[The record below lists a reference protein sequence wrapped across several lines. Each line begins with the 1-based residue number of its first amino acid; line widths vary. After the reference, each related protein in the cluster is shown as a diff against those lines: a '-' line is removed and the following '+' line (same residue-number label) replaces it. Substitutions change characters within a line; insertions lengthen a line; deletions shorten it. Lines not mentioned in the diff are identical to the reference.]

1 VPGEAVVRLDGR
13 GRLLELLVIPPREQ
27 TAGNPPDWS
36 IVLKAAGLEAN
47 AVLVE
52 DVPRWTP
59 PVFADVRKAWQVETA
74 EGFAFRAEA
83 AALGGRVVWFHLS
96 DERER
101 PSAGIEPAPSQWW
114 LSLVWP
120 ILVFAGLMLAARNIV
135 RVRSDVRGGARL
147 FALSTVAAFGAWVCA
162 GHHIASAQPERW
174 SLSHGIGYAVFA
186 SAVVTI
192 FYLALEPIVRRRW
205 PWRLSAWS
213 RAISGRWRDPLVGR
227 DILVGV
233 AIGIALNYLD
243 FATLGIQRAIN
254 QPQQFGISDQPLFAA
269 GERLYPSVTA
279 MTLTSLATGI
289 SGGITWFLL
298 TFLVGLLL
306 RKEWLTWLGVLCLI
320 TALALV
326 DLSGPWFPSLAVL
339 ILWTA
344 VVVFVI
350 ARFGL
355 LAVCALFFG
364 SDFLRLLPPLDAESW
379 YFWQAAIGIGVL
391 LIPAAA
397 GFCTATRVAK
407 LFKDGFFGDD

>member
-1 VPGEAVVRLDGR
+1 VAERVFSRS
-13 GRLLELLVIPPREQ
+13 PR
-27 TAGNPPDWS
+27 
-36 IVLKAAGLEAN
+36 
-47 AVLVE
+47 
-52 DVPRWTP
+52 
-59 PVFADVRKAWQVETA
+59 
-74 EGFAFRAEA
+74 
-83 AALGGRVVWFHLS
+83 
-96 DERER
+96 
-101 PSAGIEPAPSQWW
+101 
-114 LSLVWP
+114 
-120 ILVFAGLMLAARNIV
+120 
-135 RVRSDVRGGARL
+135 
-147 FALSTVAAFGAWVCA
+147 AAFGAWVCA

-227 DILVGV
+227 DMLVGV

-243 FATLGIQRAIN
+243 LVTLGIQRAIN

-269 GERLYPSVTA
+269 GERLYPGVTA

-289 SGGITWFLL
+289 SGGVTWFLL
-298 TFLVGLLL
+298 TFV
-306 RKEWLTWLGVLCLI
+306 V
-320 TALALV
+320 V

-344 VVVFVI
+344 IIVFVI

-364 SDFLRLLPPLDAESW
+364 SDFLRLVPPLDPESW
-379 YFWQAAIGIGVL
+379 YLWQGAIGIGVL
-391 LIPAAA
+391 LIPATV

-407 LFKDGFFGDD
+407 LFKGGFFGDG